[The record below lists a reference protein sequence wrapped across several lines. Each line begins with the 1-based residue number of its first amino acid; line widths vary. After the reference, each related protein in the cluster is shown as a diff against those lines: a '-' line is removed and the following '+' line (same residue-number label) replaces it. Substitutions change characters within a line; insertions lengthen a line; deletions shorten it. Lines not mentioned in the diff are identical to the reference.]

1 MPVVSYHRPALVRR
15 SSVYG
20 SLECR
25 FAAFLIDTTLF
36 VFIQTL
42 IIYILI
48 GYPDT
53 NGIATNLVK
62 SNLAVFTSNLDYIG
76 QFVYTNLYFFVLHW
90 LYYAFMESS
99 SRKGTIGKQMM
110 GLKVTTL
117 GGKRITF
124 LQATI
129 RHMAKL
135 LSIGT
140 LGAGYLVAFTN
151 PRYQTLHDIIAC
163 CTVRV
168 RRVH

>member
-1 MPVVSYHRPALVRR
+1 MVRR

-36 VFIQTL
+36 VFIQTFT
-42 IIYILI
+42 IYILI

-53 NGIATNLVK
+53 HGIATNLIK
-62 SNLAVFTSNLDYIG
+62 SNLAVFTSNLDYLG
-76 QFVYTNLYFFVLHW
+76 QFVYANLYFFVLHW

-99 SRKGTIGKQMM
+99 ARKATIGKQMM

-117 GGKRITF
+117 DGKRISF
-124 LQATI
+124 LQASV

-140 LGAGYLVAFTN
+140 FGAGYLVAFTN
-151 PRYQTLHDIIAC
+151 VRFQTLHDIIAG

-168 RRVH
+168 KRVH